1 MDSCL
6 ENVSTPLE
14 MKKWIS
20 QWIRIIGCSD
30 RVKSKY
36 GDETPAHKNE
46 TLLQNDACPIEHSMH
61 VLYERYVHPSPVGV
75 DDSLVGDINQVLRLK
90 CSCNHVTHLGVT
102 SVLFFIKRRIEK
114 KQCVKEWI
122 DYILKNP
129 EKVAIRMAKKRD
141 YFRSDETHIKEE
153 VDWFEAIHFAIPFI
167 VPIMTLSEICTLHK
181 RLFSRIRKIDCSFGI
196 ST

>member
-1 MDSCL
+1 M
-6 ENVSTPLE
+6 
-14 MKKWIS
+14 
-20 QWIRIIGCSD
+20 
-30 RVKSKY
+30 
-36 GDETPAHKNE
+36 
-46 TLLQNDACPIEHSMH
+46 
-61 VLYERYVHPSPVGV
+61 
-75 DDSLVGDINQVLRLK
+75 K

-153 VDWFEAIHFAIPFI
+153 VDWLEAIRFAIPFI
-167 VPIMTLSEICTLHK
+167 VPIMTVSEICTLHK